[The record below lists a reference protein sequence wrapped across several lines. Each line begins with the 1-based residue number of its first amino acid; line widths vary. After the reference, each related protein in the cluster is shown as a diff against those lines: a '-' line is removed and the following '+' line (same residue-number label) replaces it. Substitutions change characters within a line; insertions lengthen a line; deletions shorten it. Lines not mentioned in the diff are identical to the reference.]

1 MTKKYI
7 HRIYSIVLSIASVIA
22 GICLIAACIQINSA
36 GDRPFS
42 TEAVQ
47 VAFHSIAIPVY
58 LCVALVIGGF
68 ILDGF
73 FPIPKEK
80 KISLK
85 QDSAILEKL
94 YQNADPTL
102 QNNKL
107 RYKRHL
113 MGRISLLWLVIGS
126 VLFLL
131 YALDGSNFSV
141 ETISSAMAKA
151 SVWLAVCM
159 AIPFGSAVFTA
170 YYAKASIQKEIAMLK
185 NAGVTPVRSS
195 VPAGRNLT
203 WIRWA
208 ILCIGAIC
216 VIVGFVN
223 GGTEDVL
230 TKAVNI
236 CTECVGLG

>member
-1 MTKKYI
+1 MTKTRI
-7 HRIYSIVLSIASVIA
+7 HRIYGIVLSIVTVIA

-58 LCVALVIGGF
+58 LCIALIIGGF
-68 ILDGF
+68 ILNGL
-73 FPIPKEK
+73 FPIPAEK
-80 KISLK
+80 NVPPK
-85 QDSAILEKL
+85 QYHVIAEKL
-94 YQNADPTL
+94 YKNADPA
-102 QNNKL
+102 L
-107 RYKRHL
+107 RGNHFRTRRL
-113 MGRISLLWLVIGS
+113 MLCRISLLCLVVGS
-126 VLFLL
+126 ALFLL
-131 YALDGSNFSV
+131 YALNGNNFTV

-159 AIPFGSAVFTA
+159 AIPFISAVIAAFYGKHA
-170 YYAKASIQKEIAMLK
+170 LRKEIQLLK
-185 NAGVTPVRSS
+185 DAGVTPDNSPAPAEKDLSWVRW
-195 VPAGRNLT
+195 T
-203 WIRWA
+203 
-208 ILCIGAIC
+208 ILCIG
-216 VIVGFVN
+216 IVCLIIGFVN